1 MFAGIGA
8 GAAALIIIILVVV
21 VIVRSRRHNAAPA
34 VKPANSGSHMS
45 DEFMYM
51 NPAYGAPVLGN
62 QQHGSGISQ
71 AHVGSGGAGANDR
84 IPYYASSSHAAASS
98 ANGTA
103 GHYTTPTAAAAGG
116 ARDYM
121 TPQSAYETPVG
132 GYATL
137 SPDHARYAT
146 SGYAEA
152 RADGS
157 GESGDGY
164 EVPRGGS
171 RAGQRGR
178 GRANGGSGDDGGHYE
193 VVDEKH
199 KRRRDRAYLQPA
211 VQNTSG
217 HGSAHVNSTYADA
230 NGVMAAEAGLHDV
243 YGGAMGNSSISGGGS
258 SRSGS
263 GRKSAQA
270 EGMYIDA
277 SALAQDEPVMLYATH
292 GSTNA
297 AVAGDYANEEEV

>member
-8 GAAALIIIILVVV
+8 GAAAFIIIIVVV

-116 ARDYM
+116 AREYM
-121 TPQSAYETPVG
+121 TPQSAYETTIG

-152 RADGS
+152 RADGN
-157 GESGDGY
+157 GESGAQPTI
-164 EVPRGGS
+164 EE
-171 RAGQRGR
+171 RALQIKMLCAFLDMV
-178 GRANGGSGDDGGHYE
+178 RAN
-193 VVDEKH
+193 K
-199 KRRRDRAYLQPA
+199 
-211 VQNTSG
+211 NTFPSLL
-217 HGSAHVNSTYADA
+217 
-230 NGVMAAEAGLHDV
+230 E
-243 YGGAMGNSSISGGGS
+243 
-258 SRSGS
+258 
-263 GRKSAQA
+263 
-270 EGMYIDA
+270 E
-277 SALAQDEPVMLYATH
+277 
-292 GSTNA
+292 
-297 AVAGDYANEEEV
+297 VAGRLASFNKSV

>member
-1 MFAGIGA
+1 
-8 GAAALIIIILVVV
+8 
-21 VIVRSRRHNAAPA
+21 
-34 VKPANSGSHMS
+34 
-45 DEFMYM
+45 MYM

-71 AHVGSGGAGANDR
+71 AHVSSGGAGANDR

-116 ARDYM
+116 AREYM
-121 TPQSAYETPVG
+121 TPQSAYETPIG

-230 NGVMAAEAGLHDV
+230 NSLATAPGSHCV
-243 YGGAMGNSSISGGGS
+243 YGNAVGS
-258 SRSGS
+258 SSSDRTTP
-263 GRKSAQA
+263 KT

-277 SALAQDEPVMLYATH
+277 SALTQDEPVMLYATH
-292 GSTNA
+292 NSTSA
-297 AVAGDYANEEEV
+297 ASGGDYEEEDEEV

>member
-45 DEFMYM
+45 DELMYM

-71 AHVGSGGAGANDR
+71 AHVGSGGTGANDR

-116 ARDYM
+116 AREYM

-152 RADGS
+152 RADGN
-157 GESGDGY
+157 GESG
-164 EVPRGGS
+164 V
-171 RAGQRGR
+171 
-178 GRANGGSGDDGGHYE
+178 SGVSGGHYE

-199 KRRRDRAYLQPA
+199 KRRRDRTYLQPA
-211 VQNTSG
+211 VQGTGAS
-217 HGSAHVNSTYADA
+217 STYADA